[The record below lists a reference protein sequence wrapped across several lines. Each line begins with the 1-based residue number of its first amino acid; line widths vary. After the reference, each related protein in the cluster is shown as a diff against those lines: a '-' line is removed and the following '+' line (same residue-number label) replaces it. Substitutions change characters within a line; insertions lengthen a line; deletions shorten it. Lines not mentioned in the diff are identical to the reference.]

1 MINFL
6 PVINNSDG
14 VLTASQRGPAAIESD
29 YAQRLMAFLEEKSGA
44 TAIEYWVIAAGIALA
59 ILPVITGVG
68 SHLKSTFQVIST
80 ALK

>member
-1 MINFL
+1 MAKQI
-6 PVINNSDG
+6 
-14 VLTASQRGPAAIESD
+14 Q
-29 YAQRLMAFLEEKSGA
+29 AFLKDELAA
-44 TAIEYWVIAAGIALA
+44 TAIEYGVIAAGIALA